1 MWCLGWKR
9 KSLDRRANI
18 LSYSWFCT
26 ACFLFLGKMPSGIKT
41 NIKSASMHPYQRWA
55 NANQTQGTAVTNIVP
70 AAATTHGFL
79 FGLPS
84 SFTHPYTISTELG
97 VMTPFPGFYLVLGG
111 LCGAA
116 RSHVSWRQV
125 LCSARAAFFC
135 SNNLI
140 FFRSGLK
147 CTYPF
152 LIQNVKSVDHS
163 ASCFCLLIRDAPNCT
178 PCCWIKTL
186 FCTL

>member
-18 LSYSWFCT
+18 LCYSWFCT

-55 NANQTQGTAVTNIVP
+55 NANQTQGTAVTNTVP

-79 FGLPS
+79 FGLLS

-125 LCSARAAFFC
+125 LCSARAAFFVVII
-135 SNNLI
+135 S
-140 FFRSGLK
+140 FSSGLAWNAPTLSWYRMWRAAWIILLLVSV
-147 CTYPF
+147 CWFEMF
-152 LIQNVKSVDHS
+152 LTVLRVVE
-163 ASCFCLLIRDAPNCT
+163 
-178 PCCWIKTL
+178 
-186 FCTL
+186 